1 MGEIISAATQA
12 RLIFCLLGCAGLS
25 SVYSYRF
32 RSGLRTL
39 FNLPQE
45 PCIDFCVHYC
55 CTICAIC
62 QEYRELK
69 NRGLDPSKGKY
80 NQSLNIFF
88 CFKFL

>member
-1 MGEIISAATQA
+1 MGEIISAARKA
-12 RLIFCLLGCAGLS
+12 RLLFCLLGCAGFS
-25 SVYSYRF
+25 CVYSYGF

-39 FNLPQE
+39 FNLPEE
-45 PCIDFCVHYC
+45 PCNDFCVHYC

-80 NQSLNIFF
+80 NQGLNM
-88 CFKFL
+88 FLIL